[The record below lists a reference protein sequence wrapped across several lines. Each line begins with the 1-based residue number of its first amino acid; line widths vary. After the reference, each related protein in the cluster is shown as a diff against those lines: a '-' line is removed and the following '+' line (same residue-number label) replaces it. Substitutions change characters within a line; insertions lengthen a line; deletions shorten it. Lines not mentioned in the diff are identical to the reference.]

1 MCGQGFLQT
10 SMHMNDFDA
19 QAIAAQLKAQS
30 AARRKPRT
38 YNQRRS
44 VLDEYKYELL
54 QLDRE
59 GCSGTQLQTWLA
71 ERKQLRVERS
81 TINRWLHRN
90 RDENSD
96 G

>member
-1 MCGQGFLQT
+1 MCSQEFLQT

-19 QAIAAQLKAQS
+19 QSIAAQLKAQS

-38 YNQRRS
+38 YNQCRS

-59 GCSGTQLQTWLA
+59 GCNGTQLQTWLA
-71 ERKQLRVERS
+71 ERKQLRVDRS

-90 RDENSD
+90 REQDKD

>member
-1 MCGQGFLQT
+1 
-10 SMHMNDFDA
+10 MNMTDFDA
-19 QAIAAQLKAQS
+19 KAVAAQLKAQS

-71 ERKQLRVERS
+71 EKKQLRVERS

-90 RDENSD
+90 REQDNRN

>member
-1 MCGQGFLQT
+1 MT
-10 SMHMNDFDA
+10 DFDA
-19 QAIAAQLKAQS
+19 KAVAAQLTAQS

-90 RDENSD
+90 RDQDKD